1 MALLV
6 MLFAEPALYFQ
17 ASAPTLMAVLALA
30 ALSTSI
36 AYLIFFR
43 IIARAGPSFVV
54 LVTMLVPVSA
64 IALGT
69 LFLGEKLEFYEIA
82 GALMIGLALVVIDG
96 RVLKLVGFKG

>member
-1 MALLV
+1 
-6 MLFAEPALYFQ
+6 
-17 ASAPTLMAVLALA
+17 
-30 ALSTSI
+30 
-36 AYLIFFR
+36 
-43 IIARAGPSFVV
+43 
-54 LVTMLVPVSA
+54 VPVSA